1 MSRKL
6 EENGGC
12 TCGAVGKIVRHGH
25 DPQKCKEF
33 WHSVLNNLAPYLQG
47 NGLKPFSVE
56 KFMFQRCDTQKCK
69 NFLSIFFFQTF
80 GPVYAQKQIMGTN

>member
-6 EENGGC
+6 EENGGR
-12 TCGAVGKIVRHGH
+12 TSGAVGKIVLQGC
-25 DPQKCKEF
+25 DPQKCTKF

-56 KFMFQRCDTQKCK
+56 KCMFQKCDTQKCK
-69 NFLSIFFFQTF
+69 NFLNIFFFKHLAL
-80 GPVYAQKQIMGTN
+80 YM